1 MSEKKESAPDVPAT
15 LDISSIAVIGGTGG
29 LGSALAWCWGRA
41 GFKIFIGSRNAEKAE
56 LAADK
61 LNTTLTG
68 RSGLGEKIACGLSN
82 QEAASLAQ
90 IIVLTV
96 PFANHEAI
104 IEEISNAVQGKIV
117 VDTTVPLV
125 PPKVSRVQLPK
136 GGSVAKRTQ
145 EKLGKNV
152 RVVSAFQTIAAAEL
166 AKDASSSGLVG
177 EVLVCGN
184 NVDARTCVISLVEA
198 AGLKGWH
205 AGPIDNSVV
214 SESLT
219 PVLIFLNKRYQ
230 MEGSGIRIVSG
241 MDV

>member
-1 MSEKKESAPDVPAT
+1 MSEIKQ
-15 LDISSIAVIGGTGG
+15 SIAVIGGTGG
-29 LGSALAWCWGRA
+29 LGSALALRWGQA
-41 GFKIFIGSRNAEKAE
+41 GYKIVIGSRNAEKAE
-56 LAADK
+56 LAAAK
-61 LNTTLTG
+61 LNERFGKVTV
-68 RSGLGEKIACGLSN
+68 CGLSN
-82 QEAASLAQ
+82 QEAARVAD

-96 PFANHEAI
+96 PFSNHCAI
-104 IEEISNAVQGKIV
+104 VEEIADVAQGKIV

-125 PPKVSRVQLPK
+125 PPKVSRVQLPE
-136 GGSVAKRTQ
+136 GGSIAKQ
-145 EKLGKNV
+145 AQDWLGKNV
-152 RVVSAFQTIAAAEL
+152 RVVSAFHTVSAEAL
-166 AKDASSSGLVG
+166 AGDRKLEG

-230 MEGSGIRIVSG
+230 MNGSGIRIVG
-241 MDV
+241 H

>member
-1 MSEKKESAPDVPAT
+1 MSEIKESTPDVPAA

-29 LGSALAWCWGRA
+29 MGSVLAWCWGRA
-41 GFKIFIGSRNAEKAE
+41 GYKIFIGSRNAEKAE
-56 LAADK
+56 LAAEK
-61 LNTTLTG
+61 LNTTL
-68 RSGLGEKIACGLSN
+68 GLNIASGLSN
-82 QEAASLAQ
+82 QEAASVVE

-104 IEEISNAVQGKIV
+104 VDEIAEAAQGKIV

-125 PPKVSRVQLPK
+125 PLKVSRVQLPE
-136 GGSVAKRTQ
+136 GGSVAKKTQ
-145 EKLGKNV
+145 ERLGKNV

-166 AKDASSSGLVG
+166 AKDKKLED

-184 NVDARTCVISLVEA
+184 NVEARTCVISLVEA

-205 AGPIDNSVV
+205 AGPIDNSLV
-214 SESLT
+214 SESLI

-230 MEGSGIRIVSG
+230 MEVSGIRIVG
-241 MDV
+241 H

>member
-1 MSEKKESAPDVPAT
+1 MSDLGKT
-15 LDISSIAVIGGTGG
+15 IAIIGGTGA
-29 LGSALAWCWGRA
+29 LGSALAFRWGQS
-41 GFKIFIGSRNAEKAE
+41 GYKIILGSRNEDKAK
-56 LAADK
+56 LSASK
-61 LNTTLTG
+61 LNNL
-68 RSGLGEKIACGLSN
+68 LGKESAKGLSN
-82 QEAASLAQ
+82 RDAANASE

-96 PFANHEAI
+96 PFSNHNAI
-104 IEEISNAVQGKIV
+104 VDEIMEVAQGKIV

-125 PPKVSRVQLPK
+125 LPKVSRVQLPE
-136 GGSVAKRTQ
+136 GGSVARQTQ

-166 AKDASSSGLVG
+166 ATETSRGSLSGGNGHSSLEN

-184 NVDARTCVISLVEA
+184 NVEARSCVISLVEA

-219 PVLIFLNKRYQ
+219 PVLIFLNKRYK
-230 MEGSGIRIVSG
+230 MNGSGIRIVG
-241 MDV
+241 H